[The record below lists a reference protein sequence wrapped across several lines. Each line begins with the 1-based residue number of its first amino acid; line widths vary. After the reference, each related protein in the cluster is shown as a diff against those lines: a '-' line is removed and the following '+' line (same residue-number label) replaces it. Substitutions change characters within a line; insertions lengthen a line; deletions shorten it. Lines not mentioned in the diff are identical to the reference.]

1 MKQVHFIRIVRLSA
15 CYDMLATWPFATP
28 WTFAIAY
35 AQLSGAAKALGL
47 PGATPPLDVM
57 HTLLAN
63 LLGSVVLVWS
73 LARLLRPSV
82 ALGRLD
88 AVARLL
94 FATWQIQAVHSGAS
108 QVILA
113 FTAFELL
120 FGALQLLPTDRCGAV
135 YGRTQAPPGKISIAS
150 PYEKKR

>member
-1 MKQVHFIRIVRLSA
+1 MKQIHFIRIVRLSA
-15 CYDMLATWPFATP
+15 CYDILATWPFAMP
-28 WTFAIAY
+28 WTFAIVY
-35 AQLSGAAKALGL
+35 AQISSASEALGL
-47 PGATPPLDVM
+47 SGATPPLDVM
-57 HTLLAN
+57 HVLLAN

-73 LARLLRPSV
+73 LARLLYPSV

-94 FATWQIQAVHSGAS
+94 FATWQIHAVHSGAS

-120 FGALQLLPTDRCGAV
+120 FGALQLLPVTRRDAANGGTRER
-135 YGRTQAPPGKISIAS
+135 GR
-150 PYEKKR
+150 